1 MEGTL
6 GSTTKH
12 TRTISQSHNLT
23 MTTTTMHA
31 DCAMKQAVEMA
42 KEQGYFF
49 EFFTEAELAIN
60 VTRHRVRHRRNA
72 NLQRNENTLTLTL
85 TLTLIL
91 TLTLSLN
98 LVTTL
103 ALSH

>member
-49 EFFTEAELAIN
+49 EFFTEA
-60 VTRHRVRHRRNA
+60 
-72 NLQRNENTLTLTL
+72 
-85 TLTLIL
+85 
-91 TLTLSLN
+91 
-98 LVTTL
+98 
-103 ALSH
+103 